1 MKKVFTVLLVVFFSS
16 FLALAQVNKYDGPK
30 PEVKAG
36 AKSLVFHYTP
46 FQSNLNPVSVST
58 VSVYSQSGNISSMD
72 LAGAG
77 FRYFVTNE
85 IGVGVG
91 VNFGSMTAEQETG
104 TSPNIIKNELSSTTI
119 GLLVDIN
126 YHLNALYGVSP
137 YIGVNFNFGSYST
150 TSESTGGGTTS
161 KTETSGSGFGAG
173 LNLGFDWYFTEGL
186 SLGGRYVL
194 GFSSL
199 GKPEVKSGN
208 TTVEGPSA
216 SFFGIGTASVILNV
230 HL

>member
-1 MKKVFTVLLVVFFSS
+1 MKKVFTVLLVVFFST

-36 AKSLVFHYTP
+36 AKSLVFYYTP
-46 FQSNLNPVSVST
+46 FQSNLNPVSVAE
-58 VSVYSQSGNISSMD
+58 VSVYSQGGGINTMD

-77 FRYFVTNE
+77 FRYFVTSE
-85 IGVGVG
+85 VAVGVG
-91 VNFGSMTAEQETG
+91 LNFGSMTAEQETG

-137 YIGVNFNFGSYST
+137 YIGVNFNFGTYSS

-194 GFSSL
+194 GFQSL

-208 TTVEGPSA
+208 ITVEGPSA
-216 SFFGIGTASVILNV
+216 SFFGIGSASIILNV